1 MPDQV
6 LNSVKNERTNRLIS
20 LSNRMADKFIEGFV
34 GKTMPVLYEQEIA
47 EGVYEGYTT
56 NYIRVHSKSDK
67 NLCNVIADTK
77 IMSVEHETAE
87 GRIV

>member
-1 MPDQV
+1 
-6 LNSVKNERTNRLIS
+6 
-20 LSNRMADKFIEGFV
+20 
-34 GKTMPVLYEQEIA
+34 MPVLYEQEIA